1 MMGHDYNWTHNR
13 YFKSDLERLRLKF
26 SGVENI
32 ERNWSQVYQDIFVLS
47 LLDGK
52 RNGTYLEIGGDD
64 GKAISNTYLLET
76 EFDWKGLAFEWLEG
90 TENPTSGWKGYLVN
104 RKNPCLCEDATKAD
118 YAKLLKKYKF
128 PKQIDFL
135 QVDIEP
141 AQQTLDALKAI
152 PHNNYRFSVIC
163 FETAIYMG
171 QDMHVQQEQIDLLNS
186 LGYELIAKN
195 VANENNP
202 FEDWW
207 VDPTVVDVERVKF
220 YKEKDFTDDRT
231 KECTEVIFND
241 VI

>member
-26 SGVENI
+26 SGAENI
-32 ERNWSQVYQDIFVLS
+32 ERNWSQVYQDMFVLS
-47 LLDGK
+47 ILDGK

-90 TENPTSGWKGYLVN
+90 TENPTSGWKGYLAN

-135 QVDIEP
+135 QPLLIKQSLHGVCDLHLPWLMSSHSLHRLLSRLLLETI
-141 AQQTLDALKAI
+141 
-152 PHNNYRFSVIC
+152 
-163 FETAIYMG
+163 FEI
-171 QDMHVQQEQIDLLNS
+171 
-186 LGYELIAKN
+186 
-195 VANENNP
+195 
-202 FEDWW
+202 
-207 VDPTVVDVERVKF
+207 VK
-220 YKEKDFTDDRT
+220 
-231 KECTEVIFND
+231 
-241 VI
+241 

>member
-1 MMGHDYNWTHNR
+1 M
-13 YFKSDLERLRLKF
+13 
-26 SGVENI
+26 
-32 ERNWSQVYQDIFVLS
+32 
-47 LLDGK
+47 
-52 RNGTYLEIGGDD
+52 
-64 GKAISNTYLLET
+64 
-76 EFDWKGLAFEWLEG
+76 
-90 TENPTSGWKGYLVN
+90 
-104 RKNPCLCEDATKAD
+104 CEDATKAD

-163 FETAIYMG
+163 FETAIYLG
-171 QDMHVQQEQIDLLNS
+171 EDVHVQQEQIDLLNS

-207 VDPTVVDVERVKF
+207 VDPQYFEESDLISWSSDKTSCDKIF
-220 YKEKDFTDDRT
+220 EKLEITYEVANESIDR
-231 KECTEVIFND
+231 
-241 VI
+241 